1 MFFIL
6 QYNYIF
12 IAMPIN
18 MIHDPAMKF
27 QTTKKKDENK
37 IK

>member
-1 MFFIL
+1 
-6 QYNYIF
+6 
-12 IAMPIN
+12 